1 MILVCSKHVKD
12 ALKMIDIPHIQAITE
27 EDSIN
32 SSCQLCSSKAKYKLF
47 NYMHQRKIAGK
58 AM

>member
-1 MILVCSKHVKD
+1 
-12 ALKMIDIPHIQAITE
+12 LKIIDIPHIQVITE
-27 EDSIN
+27 DDGIN